1 MGIAKRLLKDAAT
14 IFAPLG
20 ENEDGV
26 MQYETYVFENV
37 FCRAGAGMTIN
48 GGQNPADTLDLYVFD
63 TSSAVT
69 VNGDE
74 RDVAT
79 SCEAIFDIIRNTPTD
94 IDTAEKIYV
103 LPYASKDS
111 APPPMSRRV
120 SSVVRRAAGA
130 KRLWHWEVHGK

>member
-1 MGIAKRLLKDAAT
+1 
-14 IFAPLG
+14 
-20 ENEDGV
+20 
-26 MQYETYVFENV
+26 
-37 FCRAGAGMTIN
+37 MTIN

-79 SCEAIFDIIRNTPTD
+79 ACEGIFDIIRNTPTD

-103 LPYASKDS
+103 LPYASKAT
-111 APPPMSRRV
+111 APPSMSRRV